1 MKHTKIMLI
10 LMMALIAIPVQSL
23 NKSAIPQKSSIIVTG
38 TSTLHDWEMKVSN
51 ILSSFTINLV
61 DAQQLEFSNA
71 RLTFKANHLQS
82 DNSGLD
88 EKAHEALKAEKHQM
102 ISFTQTEKIV
112 VKLSNNQ
119 FKSKVRGNLNIAGS
133 TKPVELEI
141 EGEQLP
147 DGSFRVKGEK
157 ALKMTTFG
165 VTPPKAMLGAI
176 RSGDDIVVRFDVTF
190 K

>member
-1 MKHTKIMLI
+1 
-10 LMMALIAIPVQSL
+10 
-23 NKSAIPQKSSIIVTG
+23 
-38 TSTLHDWEMKVSN
+38 MKVSDMQ
-51 ILSSFTINLV
+51 SSFTLNQV
-61 DAQQLEFSNA
+61 DAQQLELLNA
-71 RLTFKANHLQS
+71 KLTFKVTHLKS

-102 ISFTQTEKIV
+102 ITFTQTEKIV
-112 VKLSNNQ
+112 VTLSQNQ

-133 TKPVELEI
+133 TKQVELEI

-147 DGSFRVKGEK
+147 DGSLRVKGEK